1 MINKIFFNEIKPP
14 FFYINNKR
22 LKRMVFNDEI
32 VYEYIPCTG
41 VSLPS
46 SLNIDEE
53 ETYKLDA
60 EVSPQDCTDI
70 VIWSTSDNNIAE
82 VSTSGL
88 VTGVSYGTCNITA
101 TCGNFS
107 DTCKVTVNEL
117 ITLIPCEYVT
127 VTPSSATLSVG
138 DSVTITG
145 SAYPSNTTDYMLVSS
160 SDVSIIAIGSGSAG
174 TETTKT
180 ITVTA
185 KAQGSV
191 TITFNCNGVK
201 GYCHITVN

>member
-22 LKRMVFNDEI
+22 LKRMIFNDEI

-60 EVSPQDCTDI
+60 EISPQDCTDI

-88 VTGVSYGTCNITA
+88 VTGVNHGTCNITA
-101 TCGNFS
+101 TCGKFS
-107 DTCKVTVNEL
+107 DICEVTVNEL

-127 VTPSSATLSVG
+127 VTPSTPVPL
-138 DSVTITG
+138 TI
-145 SAYPSNTTDYMLVSS
+145 
-160 SDVSIIAIGSGSAG
+160 I
-174 TETTKT
+174 
-180 ITVTA
+180 
-185 KAQGSV
+185 
-191 TITFNCNGVK
+191 
-201 GYCHITVN
+201 